1 VYSVTVGTP
10 RIGPGGSAGRHDPD
24 DRAAPSGDANANST
38 ENRRPIRQVPDSL
51 RNLPTVLRPDTRNTL
66 HFNRITKAAYAT
78 DNRAY
83 SICVVFAAVRRAGSG
98 RCVCQASWWSVSLGA
113 GPRDV
118 VQWIES
124 AVKFATGCRGP
135 GQRHDACPSHR
146 NWSATSGSY
155 GPGPVAQ
162 LRCVLGQLTAAA
174 VFVATFRRPIEVQL
188 GLTLLGKGAGRY
200 QCRPVPVRAAR
211 R

>member
-1 VYSVTVGTP
+1 MPTP
-10 RIGPGGSAGRHDPD
+10 LRIGN
-24 DRAAPSGDANANST
+24 PSGARFIAKPANCAETGHAKHSAFQQDN
-38 ENRRPIRQVPDSL
+38 E
-51 RNLPTVLRPDTRNTL
+51 
-66 HFNRITKAAYAT
+66 AAYAT
-78 DNRAY
+78 DNPAY

-135 GQRHDACPSHR
+135 GQRQDACPSHR
-146 NWSATSGSY
+146 NWSATSGAY

-162 LRCVLGQLTAAA
+162 LRCVLGQLTAP